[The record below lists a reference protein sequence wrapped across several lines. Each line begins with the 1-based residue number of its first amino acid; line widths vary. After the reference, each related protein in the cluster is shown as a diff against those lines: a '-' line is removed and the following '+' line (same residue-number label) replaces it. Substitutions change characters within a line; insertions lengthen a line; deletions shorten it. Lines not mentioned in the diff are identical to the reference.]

1 MNVLGKFQVNKI
13 HNCFPKKEN
22 YLSKSDQEPFSF
34 PLVADGIFIHHRVY
48 YTSREMVRELA
59 LNHKGITFSE
69 AFTEYLS
76 DITLEVEAIKLRSLK
91 SDIKGI
97 NEHLARIE
105 NTLWDIANAKLA
117 LAERINRT
125 SD

>member
-1 MNVLGKFQVNKI
+1 
-13 HNCFPKKEN
+13 
-22 YLSKSDQEPFSF
+22 
-34 PLVADGIFIHHRVY
+34 
-48 YTSREMVRELA
+48 MVRELA
-59 LNHKGITFSE
+59 LNQKGISFSE

-105 NTLWDIANAKLA
+105 NTLWDIANAKLT

>member
-1 MNVLGKFQVNKI
+1 MVFLYFTEV
-13 HNCFPKKEN
+13 
-22 YLSKSDQEPFSF
+22 FS
-34 PLVADGIFIHHRVY
+34 
-48 YTSREMVRELA
+48 SRKMKRELA
-59 LNHKGITFSE
+59 LNQNGVTFSE
-69 AFTEYLS
+69 LFTECLS

-117 LAERINRT
+117 LAERVNR
-125 SD
+125 SSN